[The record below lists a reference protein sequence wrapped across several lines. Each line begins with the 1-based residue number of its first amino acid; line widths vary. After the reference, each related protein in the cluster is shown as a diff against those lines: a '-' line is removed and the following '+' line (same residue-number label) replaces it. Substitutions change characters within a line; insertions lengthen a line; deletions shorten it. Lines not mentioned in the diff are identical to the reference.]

1 MLDSP
6 EDLTRFA
13 TEYLTVHNQLDPRLF
28 GTDNKVREHL
38 RLRLLDRAHYMANQ
52 TVGKIKGLE
61 VKDVL
66 LVGSSASYYY
76 RSGSDF
82 DVVIEVV
89 NKNCPYLPKGDEELG
104 KFLSFLTSRFY
115 NYNKR
120 FYVGNRF
127 VDMKLTSYIINV
139 AWKGVYSLKKNEW
152 RFEPKQNQAFDFTV
166 ETLIEAFHRRCQE
179 LDDFIASLPQTDGK
193 YDAEACKKMFDF
205 YREQVLWRNN
215 TVEDYL
221 TFKMIKSTKKL
232 KEFGAFIF
240 KQQHNLF
247 EF

>member
-13 TEYLTVHNQLDPRLF
+13 TEYLTIRDQLDPRIF
-28 GTDNKVREHL
+28 YKNNKVREHL

-52 TVGKIKGLE
+52 TIGKIKGLE
-61 VKDVL
+61 VKDIL
-66 LVGSSASYYY
+66 LLGSSTSYYY

-82 DVVIEVV
+82 DVAVEIV
-89 NKNCPYLPKGDEELG
+89 NKDCPYLPQGEEELG
-104 KFLSFLTSRFY
+104 KFLSFLGGSFY
-115 NYNKR
+115 NHNKR

-127 VDMKLTSYIINV
+127 VDMKLSSYVMDV
-139 AWKGVYSLKKNEW
+139 AWNGIYSLVKNEW
-152 RFEPKQNQAFDFTV
+152 RVEPKHNYSFGFTV
-166 ETLIEAFHRRCQE
+166 ETLIEAFRKRCQE
-179 LDDFIASLPQTDGK
+179 IDDFVASLPQTDGK
-193 YDAEACKKMFDF
+193 YDAETCKKMFDF
-205 YREQVLWRNN
+205 YREQVLWRNK

-240 KQQHNLF
+240 KQQKDLF